1 MSSLLNKLTG
11 KSNTDDSSKNS
22 SSQSSSSSSTSGS
35 TTSGSNMQH
44 GGSTNTTT
52 TQTTQHTTTTSPGNN
67 MQGTNMSNNQM
78 NNRNTVGTGY
88 SGSGANTDTAITRS
102 EEQLRVGKETVGAG
116 KAALDKYVTTEHV
129 ERSVPVTKERVV
141 IEREPINS
149 SNIGA
154 ATSGVDITEAHHEVT
169 LTEER
174 AVAAKEV
181 VPIERI
187 RLGKQ
192 SETQEQTVA
201 ADLRKEHVDLTTT
214 GINEKFDNVGY
225 GTTMGTKMDQGNM
238 GNQQRGN
245 SNMATTTTA
254 SKTTTN
260 TTTGAAGTNN
270 MGSPRQY

>member
-22 SSQSSSSSSTSGS
+22 SSHSSSSSSTSGS

-44 GGSTNTTT
+44 GGSANTTT
-52 TQTTQHTTTTSPGNN
+52 TQTTQHTTTTNPGNN
-67 MQGTNMSNNQM
+67 MQGNMSNNQM
-78 NNRNTVGTGY
+78 GNRNTVGTGY
-88 SGSGANTDTAITRS
+88 SGTGTNTDTAITRS

-116 KAALDKYVTTEHV
+116 KASLDKYVTTEHV

-141 IEREPINS
+141 IERERINS

-154 ATSGVDITEAHHEVT
+154 ATSGVDITDAHHEVT

-192 SETQEQTVA
+192 TETQEQTVA

-214 GINEKFDNVGY
+214 GISEKFDNVGY
-225 GTTMGTKMDQGNM
+225 GTTMGTKTDQGNM
-238 GNQQRGN
+238 GNNQRGN
-245 SNMATTTTA
+245 TNMANNTTTT

-260 TTTGAAGTNN
+260 TTSGQAGTNN
-270 MGSPRQY
+270 MGSARQY